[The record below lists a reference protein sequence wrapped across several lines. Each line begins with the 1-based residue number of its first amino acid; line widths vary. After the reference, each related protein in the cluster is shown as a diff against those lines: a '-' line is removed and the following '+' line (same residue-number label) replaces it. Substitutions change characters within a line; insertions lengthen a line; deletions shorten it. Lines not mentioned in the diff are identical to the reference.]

1 MHIHT
6 CLSPCSDWEM
16 SPKNIVET
24 SLNAG
29 LNIIAICDHNSAENA
44 APAMREG
51 AKHGLRVLPG
61 IEICSREEVHIMTIF
76 EKIEQTLE
84 MQAYVYAHLPGEN
97 KPEVFGYQVV
107 ANEKDEVL
115 GENPRLL
122 IGATRL
128 KIHDI
133 VEKARS
139 LGGLCIASHVDRLA
153 FGLIGQL
160 GFIPPDLMLDGV
172 EVSYRIPLKKAQE
185 KVAGIGAFSCITASD
200 AHFLKD
206 IGKACTVFVLAEP
219 TVAEIRLAMAAK
231 DGRKIKI

>member
-51 AKHGLRVLPG
+51 TKHGLRVLPG

-172 EVSYRIPLKKAQE
+172 EVSYRVPLKKARE
-185 KVAGIGAFSCITASD
+185 NVSGIDAFSCITGSD

-206 IGKACTVFVLAEP
+206 IGKARTVFVMAEP
-219 TVAEIRLAMAAK
+219 TVEEIRLAMTAK